1 MESWGRLSP
10 LGPLSRLSPLGRL
23 VFGMVDS
30 FAPGPISLMLF
41 QVSNEA
47 VDDFAYF
54 YAMIVSALKFV
65 SDDIILV

>member
-10 LGPLSRLSPLGRL
+10 LGPFSPLGRL
-23 VFGMVDS
+23 VFGVADS

>member
-1 MESWGRLSP
+1 
-10 LGPLSRLSPLGRL
+10 
-23 VFGMVDS
+23 
-30 FAPGPISLMLF
+30 LF

-65 SDDIILV
+65 KVFG